1 MRYPSFEDQVTNS
14 LTSFNKRLIKLEK
27 QVAELNQKKP
37 VKKSPKVSKPTPV
50 KKGYLEGGIFN
61 HDDFTNG

>member
-1 MRYPSFEDQVTNS
+1 MKPSTFEQQVEES
-14 LTSFNKRLIKLEK
+14 LTRLNKRILKLEK

-37 VKKSPKVSKPTPV
+37 VKKNQKVSKPAPV